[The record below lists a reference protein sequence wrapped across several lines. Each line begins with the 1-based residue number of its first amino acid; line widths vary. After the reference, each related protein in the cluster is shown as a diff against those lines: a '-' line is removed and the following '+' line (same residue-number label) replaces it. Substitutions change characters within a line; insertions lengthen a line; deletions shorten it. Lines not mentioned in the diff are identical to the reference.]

1 MKVSRFTPS
10 LMHPEDLEAIFV
22 QRHQL
27 AEDIVERISDS
38 VLTPSPHHTLLIGSR
53 GIGKTYLVSLVY
65 HRIRKREALQNR
77 LLIAWLREEEWGVTS
92 FLDLLLRIFRA
103 LQENDGDFAKIQVKE
118 GREGLIKRV
127 ESLYELSPDEAEQ
140 VGTELLKEII
150 GENSLLLL
158 IENLDDIFSGLGKKG
173 QKQLHA
179 FLQENPCCTI
189 LATSQ
194 SLFDEVKKEKSLFY
208 GFFDIDHLE
217 DLTVEEAIELL
228 ANIAR
233 VRDDR
238 ELESFIRQPRGR
250 DRIQAVHHLAGGN
263 HRVYVIFSE
272 FLTRQSL
279 DELVEPFMRMLDD
292 LTPYYQARMA
302 SLSPQQRKIVEFL
315 CDRRHGVPVKE
326 IAQRCFLTHQTTSSQ
341 LKDLRE
347 KGYVTSDAI
356 GRESFYE
363 MREPLMRFCLE
374 VKKQRGEPI
383 QLFVDFL
390 RIWYTKEEL
399 LQRLG
404 LTVAEFRKNRVFD
417 DLGKDNYLQYQQRLK
432 PLPSDAVLEREYI
445 LYALEAMDN
454 EDEDPR
460 IAACL
465 QEYENCF
472 EKEDYV
478 TALELAEKLVKIR
491 GQAED
496 WLKRGLCLSNL
507 KRDEEALLSYNQ
519 AINLDPNSTPA
530 WQMRSLVLYD
540 LECYEEALIS
550 YEKAIELDSN
560 FALAWEMKSWLLKGL
575 ERYDEALVSYNKA
588 IKLNSNDAL
597 AWGRRGLFLEK
608 LKSYEEAL
616 ISYNKAIKLDPKYV
630 WAWQQRG
637 WVLNE
642 LERYEEAL
650 VSYDKTIELDPNDA
664 LTWGRRG
671 LALEKLERDEQALV
685 SYNKLI
691 DLNPKYAWAW
701 KQQGWVLEKLERDEK
716 ALVSYDK
723 AIELDP
729 NDASAWAYRG
739 AVLNKLERYEEALVA
754 YDKAIELDPND
765 VQKWINRSTIL
776 KLLGRYEEALAAY
789 NKLIELNPN
798 CSSAWAYRGETL
810 RELKRYEEAIASYNK
825 AIEIDPSDSLSR
837 VNSAITWMNRS
848 SEQIFNR
855 CFREGGEY
863 LKKALICLKET
874 LKIDPNNVLAW
885 QTQGQLLRILNLND
899 IALSHLD
906 KAISLGAHSSNVF
919 FDRTVALLALNR
931 WDEGIEALKDTLN
944 RFAHA
949 DESDLGD
956 TEAIIRNLFNSTTDS
971 GIWRSRIKTLIE
983 VYHKHQVISTLGQ
996 GLVKSVPTLM
1006 SEMVSDKAAQTWLE
1020 VWQELA
1026 SDYPEFQIPLRL
1038 LDTAVRYKQTKG
1050 NKRVLFSLPIEERK
1064 LLEPLLG
1071 IADTSAVK

>member
-10 LMHPEDLEAIFV
+10 LMQHEDLEAIFV

-27 AEDIVERISDS
+27 AEDIVKRISDS

-53 GIGKTYLVSLVY
+53 GIGKTHLVSLVY
-65 HRIRKREALQNR
+65 HRIRQQEALQNR

-103 LQENDGDFAKIQVKE
+103 LQENDGDFAKIQVKG

-127 ESLYELSPDEAEQ
+127 ESLYELSPDEAEHA
-140 VGTELLKEII
+140 GAELLKEII

-158 IENLDDIFSGLGKKG
+158 MENLDDIFSGLGKKG

-217 DLTVEEAIELL
+217 DLTVEEAIQLL

-233 VRDDR
+233 VRGDR
-238 ELESFIRQPRGR
+238 ELESFIRQSRGR

-326 IAQRCFLTHQTTSSQ
+326 IAQRCFLTHQTASSQ

-347 KGYVTSDAI
+347 KGYVISDAI

-399 LQRLG
+399 LQRL
-404 LTVAEFRKNRVFD
+404 LLLNKSS
-417 DLGKDNYLQYQQRLK
+417 K
-432 PLPSDAVLEREYI
+432 LEREYI
-445 LYALEAMDN
+445 VDALQDTYDEYAYIIENFNAFINNCTQEKLIALIGVLLKSFSSKETNKNELIDVLETLGFAFYYIGRYEEAIIALNEAIEINPNNTNIWDTRGMAMIQINRQKEALVSFNKIIDIDPNNVKAWHLKGVFLDGLGQYEEGLNAYERALEITPNDV
-454 EDEDPR
+454 E
-460 IAACL
+460 IWL
-465 QEYENCF
+465 S
-472 EKEDYV
+472 KGW
-478 TALELAEKLVKIR
+478 TLIKLER
-491 GQAED
+491 T
-496 WLKRGLCLSNL
+496 
-507 KRDEEALLSYNQ
+507 EEALASFNK
-519 AINLDPNSTPA
+519 IIELDPNHAEGWLS
-530 WQMRSLVLYD
+530 RGIVKFGFK
-540 LECYEEALIS
+540 CYEEALASYNKVAEINPHS
-550 YEKAIELDSN
+550 KGLWFCYGELLYEIKHYEQALICYEKAIKFEPNKELIWFGYGIVQVQLKQYKKALDS
-560 FALAWEMKSWLLKGL
+560 F
-575 ERYDEALVSYNKA
+575 DEA
-588 IKLNSNDAL
+588 IKLNSKNTIF
-597 AWGRRGLFLEK
+597 WYNRGCLL
-608 LKSYEEAL
+608 
-616 ISYNKAIKLDPKYV
+616 
-630 WAWQQRG
+630 G
-637 WVLNE
+637 
-642 LERYEEAL
+642 
-650 VSYDKTIELDPNDA
+650 
-664 LTWGRRG
+664 
-671 LALEKLERDEQALV
+671 
-685 SYNKLI
+685 
-691 DLNPKYAWAW
+691 
-701 KQQGWVLEKLERDEK
+701 
-716 ALVSYDK
+716 
-723 AIELDP
+723 
-729 NDASAWAYRG
+729 
-739 AVLNKLERYEEALVA
+739 KLERYQEAL
-754 YDKAIELDPND
+754 ESFN
-765 VQKWINRSTIL
+765 T
-776 KLLGRYEEALAAY
+776 
-789 NKLIELNPN
+789 
-798 CSSAWAYRGETL
+798 
-810 RELKRYEEAIASYNK
+810 AIALGDQY
-825 AIEIDPSDSLSR
+825 SD
-837 VNSAITWMNRS
+837 VF
-848 SEQIFNR
+848 FNR
-855 CFREGGEY
+855 AEC
-863 LKKALICLKET
+863 I
-874 LKIDPNNVLAW
+874 
-885 QTQGQLLRILNLND
+885 
-899 IALSHLD
+899 
-906 KAISLGAHSSNVF
+906 
-919 FDRTVALLALNR
+919 LALNR
-931 WDEGIEALKDTLN
+931 WDEGIEALNDTLN

-971 GIWRSRIKTLIE
+971 AIWRSRIKTLIE
-983 VYHKHQVISTLGQ
+983 LYHKHQVISTLGQ
-996 GLVKSVPTLM
+996 GFVKSVPTLM

-1071 IADTSAVK
+1071 IE

>member
-10 LMHPEDLEAIFV
+10 LMQHEDLEAIFV

-27 AEDIVERISDS
+27 AENIMERISDS
-38 VLTPSPHHTLLIGSR
+38 VLTPSPHHTLLIGPR
-53 GIGKTYLVSLVY
+53 GIGKTHLVSLVY
-65 HRIRKREALQNR
+65 HRIRKREALQNF

-103 LQENDGDFAKIQVKE
+103 LQENDGNFAKIQLK
-118 GREGLIKRV
+118 GGQEGLIKRV

-140 VGTELLKEII
+140 VGAELLREII
-150 GENSLLLL
+150 GDNHLLLL
-158 IENLDDIFSGLGKKG
+158 MENLDDIFSGLGKKG
-173 QKQLHA
+173 QKQLYA
-179 FLQENPCCTI
+179 FLQENPGCTI

-194 SLFDEVKKEKSLFY
+194 SLFDEVKKEKSPFY
-208 GFFDIDHLE
+208 GFFHIDHLE
-217 DLTVEEAIELL
+217 DLTVEEAIQLL

-233 VRDDR
+233 VRGDR

-326 IAQRCFLTHQTTSSQ
+326 IAQRCFMTHQTTSSQ

-404 LTVAEFRKNRVFD
+404 VTN
-417 DLGKDNYLQYQQRLK
+417 DNLQYQQRLK

-445 LYALEAMDN
+445 LYALKAIEN

-465 QEYENCF
+465 QEYGDCF

-496 WLKRGLCLSNL
+496 WFKRGLCLSNL
-507 KRDEEALLSYNQ
+507 QR
-519 AINLDPNSTPA
+519 
-530 WQMRSLVLYD
+530 
-540 LECYEEALIS
+540 YEEALVSCDKAIELAPNYAPVWVLRGTMLYCIERYEEAFASCYKAIELNPTYAPAWCNRGAMLYNLKRDQEALVS
-550 YEKAIELDSN
+550 YEKAIELDPN
-560 FALAWEMKSWLLKGL
+560 YAE
-575 ERYDEALVSYNKA
+575 
-588 IKLNSNDAL
+588 
-597 AWGRRGLFLEK
+597 AWGRRGLVLSQLEH
-608 LKSYEEAL
+608 YEEAL
-616 ISYNKAIKLDPKYV
+616 VSYEKAIKLDSNYAE
-630 WAWQQRG
+630 AWGRRG
-637 WVLNE
+637 WMLQK

-650 VSYDKTIELDPNDA
+650 VSYEKAIELDPNYA
-664 LTWGRRG
+664 EAWGRR
-671 LALEKLERDEQALV
+671 
-685 SYNKLI
+685 
-691 DLNPKYAWAW
+691 
-701 KQQGWVLEKLERDEK
+701 GWVLEKLERYEES
-716 ALVSYDK
+716 LVSYEK
-723 AIELDP
+723 AIEFDSNYAALWLNRGWVLD
-729 NDASAWAYRG
+729 N
-739 AVLNKLERYEEALVA
+739 LERYEEALVSC
-754 YDKAIELDPND
+754 DKAIELGYQDSS
-765 VQKWINRSTIL
+765 VFLNR
-776 KLLGRYEEALAAY
+776 
-789 NKLIELNPN
+789 
-798 CSSAWAYRGETL
+798 
-810 RELKRYEEAIASYNK
+810 AIA
-825 AIEIDPSDSLSR
+825 
-837 VNSAITWMNRS
+837 
-848 SEQIFNR
+848 
-855 CFREGGEY
+855 
-863 LKKALICLKET
+863 
-874 LKIDPNNVLAW
+874 
-885 QTQGQLLRILNLND
+885 IL
-899 IALSHLD
+899 
-906 KAISLGAHSSNVF
+906 G
-919 FDRTVALLALNR
+919 LNR
-931 WDEGIEALKDTLN
+931 WDEGIAALENAFQRFTLDDEAD
-944 RFAHA
+944 A
-949 DESDLGD
+949 DDAKL
-956 TEAIIRNLFNSTTDS
+956 IMHILFNSS
-971 GIWRSRIKTLIE
+971 NNVEIWRSRIETLIE
-983 VYHKHQVISTLGQ
+983 LYHKHQVISTLGQ

-1020 VWQELA
+1020 VWQEMA

-1038 LDTAVRYKQTKG
+1038 LKAAVGYKEAKG

-1071 IADTSAVK
+1071 MADTSAVK

>member
-10 LMHPEDLEAIFV
+10 LMQHEDLEAIFV

-103 LQENDGDFAKIQVKE
+103 LQENDGDFAKIQVKG

-127 ESLYELSPDEAEQ
+127 ESLYELSSDEAEQ
-140 VGTELLKEII
+140 AGAELLKEII
-150 GENSLLLL
+150 GENSLLLFM
-158 IENLDDIFSGLGKKG
+158 ENLDDIFSGLGKKG

-179 FLQENPCCTI
+179 FLQENPGCTI

-194 SLFDEVKKEKSLFY
+194 SLFDEVKKEKSPFY
-208 GFFDIDHLE
+208 GFFHIDHLE

-233 VRDDR
+233 VRGDR

-250 DRIQAVHHLAGGN
+250 DRIEAVHHLAGGN

-347 KGYVTSDAI
+347 KGYVISDAI

-404 LTVAEFRKNRVFD
+404 VTND
-417 DLGKDNYLQYQQRLK
+417 DLQYQQRLK

-445 LYALEAMDN
+445 LYALQAMDN

-472 EKEDYV
+472 EKKDYV
-478 TALELAEKLVKIR
+478 TALELAEKLVTIR

-496 WLKRGLCLSNL
+496 WLKRGLCLIML
-507 KRDEEALLSYNQ
+507 KR
-519 AINLDPNSTPA
+519 
-530 WQMRSLVLYD
+530 
-540 LECYEEALIS
+540 YEEALVCCD
-550 YEKAIELDSN
+550 KAIELEPND
-560 FALAWEMKSWLLKGL
+560 APAWILQGWVLDKL
-575 ERYDEALVSYNKA
+575 ELYEEALVSYDKA
-588 IKLNSNDAL
+588 IKFNPNYAPVLEPNDAATWL
-597 AWGRRGLFLEK
+597 KRGL
-608 LKSYEEAL
+608 
-616 ISYNKAIKLDPKYV
+616 
-630 WAWQQRG
+630 
-637 WVLNE
+637 VLYE

-650 VSYDKTIELDPNDA
+650 VSCDKAIEFNSNDAAAWMLRGAILYELERYKEALISWDKTIELDSNCLNDA
-664 LTWGRRG
+664 PAWCNRG
-671 LALEKLERDEQALV
+671 AMLYNLERYEDALV
-685 SYNKLI
+685 SY
-691 DLNPKYAWAW
+691 
-701 KQQGWVLEKLERDEK
+701 E
-716 ALVSYDK
+716 K
-723 AIELDP
+723 AIELAP
-729 NDASAWAYRG
+729 SYAEAWCNRG
-739 AVLNKLERYEEALVA
+739 AMLYNLERYEEALVSYEKA
-754 YDKAIELDPND
+754 IELNPNDAPAWVIRGGVLNNLNRHEEALVSYEKAIDLDPNDAWAWYNRGWVLDNLERYEEALVSCDKAIELGYQDSS
-765 VQKWINRSTIL
+765 VFLNR
-776 KLLGRYEEALAAY
+776 
-789 NKLIELNPN
+789 
-798 CSSAWAYRGETL
+798 
-810 RELKRYEEAIASYNK
+810 AIA
-825 AIEIDPSDSLSR
+825 
-837 VNSAITWMNRS
+837 
-848 SEQIFNR
+848 
-855 CFREGGEY
+855 
-863 LKKALICLKET
+863 
-874 LKIDPNNVLAW
+874 
-885 QTQGQLLRILNLND
+885 IL
-899 IALSHLD
+899 
-906 KAISLGAHSSNVF
+906 G
-919 FDRTVALLALNR
+919 LNR
-931 WDEGIEALKDTLN
+931 WDEGIAALENAFQRFTLDDEAD
-944 RFAHA
+944 A
-949 DESDLGD
+949 DDAKL
-956 TEAIIRNLFNSTTDS
+956 IMHILFNSS
-971 GIWRSRIKTLIE
+971 NNVEIWRSRIKTLIE
-983 VYHKHQVISTLGQ
+983 LYHKHQVLSTLGQ

-1038 LDTAVRYKQTKG
+1038 LDTAVRYKETKG

>member
-10 LMHPEDLEAIFV
+10 LMQHEDLEAIFV

-38 VLTPSPHHTLLIGSR
+38 VLTLSPHHTLLIGPR
-53 GIGKTYLVSLVY
+53 GIGKTHLVSLVY

-77 LLIAWLREEEWGVTS
+77 LLIAWLREDEWGVTS

-103 LQENDGDFAKIQVKE
+103 LQENDGDFAKIQVKG

-127 ESLYELSPDEAEQ
+127 ESLYELSPDEAEHA
-140 VGTELLKEII
+140 GADLLKEII
-150 GENSLLLL
+150 GENRLLLL

-208 GFFDIDHLE
+208 EFFHINHLE
-217 DLTVEEAIELL
+217 DLTVEEAIQLL

-233 VRDDR
+233 VRGDR
-238 ELESFIRQPRGR
+238 ELESFIRQSRGR

-363 MREPLMRFCLE
+363 MRETLMRFCLE

-404 LTVAEFRKNRVFD
+404 VTND
-417 DLGKDNYLQYQQRLK
+417 DLQYQQRLK

-445 LYALEAMDN
+445 LYALQAMDN

-465 QEYENCF
+465 QEYKDCF

-478 TALELAEKLVKIR
+478 TALELAEKLVTIR

-496 WLKRGLCLSNL
+496 WLKRGWCLSNL
-507 KRDEEALLSYNQ
+507 KR
-519 AINLDPNSTPA
+519 
-530 WQMRSLVLYD
+530 
-540 LECYEEALIS
+540 YEEALIS
-550 YEKAIELDSN
+550 CDKAIELEPNYASAWGLRGAVLAAIERYEEALVSCDKAIELDPNYAS
-560 FALAWEMKSWLLKGL
+560 AWGLRGAVLAAI
-575 ERYDEALVSYNKA
+575 ERDEEALVSCDKA
-588 IKLNSNDAL
+588 IELEPNYAPAWELRGTLLEDLKRYEEALISCDKTIELEPNDARAWVIRGKVL
-597 AWGRRGLFLEK
+597 ADLERYEEALTCCDKAIELELNDARAWGVRGAVQDTLER
-608 LKSYEEAL
+608 YEEAL
-616 ISYNKAIKLDPKYV
+616 ISYNKAIELDPNYA
-630 WAWQQRG
+630 WAWYNRG
-637 WVLNE
+637 WVLDN

-650 VSYDKTIELDPNDA
+650 VSC
-664 LTWGRRG
+664 
-671 LALEKLERDEQALV
+671 
-685 SYNKLI
+685 
-691 DLNPKYAWAW
+691 
-701 KQQGWVLEKLERDEK
+701 
-716 ALVSYDK
+716 DK
-723 AIELDP
+723 AIELGCQD
-729 NDASAWAYRG
+729 SS
-739 AVLNKLERYEEALVA
+739 VFLNR
-754 YDKAIELDPND
+754 
-765 VQKWINRSTIL
+765 
-776 KLLGRYEEALAAY
+776 
-789 NKLIELNPN
+789 
-798 CSSAWAYRGETL
+798 
-810 RELKRYEEAIASYNK
+810 AIA
-825 AIEIDPSDSLSR
+825 
-837 VNSAITWMNRS
+837 
-848 SEQIFNR
+848 
-855 CFREGGEY
+855 
-863 LKKALICLKET
+863 
-874 LKIDPNNVLAW
+874 
-885 QTQGQLLRILNLND
+885 IL
-899 IALSHLD
+899 
-906 KAISLGAHSSNVF
+906 G
-919 FDRTVALLALNR
+919 LNR
-931 WDEGIEALKDTLN
+931 WDDGIVALENAFQHLTLDDEAD
-944 RFAHA
+944 A
-949 DESDLGD
+949 DDAKLI
-956 TEAIIRNLFNSTTDS
+956 THILFNSS
-971 GIWRSRIKTLIE
+971 NNVEIWRSRIKTLIE
-983 VYHKHQVISTLGQ
+983 LYHKHQVISTLGQ

>member
-10 LMHPEDLEAIFV
+10 LMQHEDLEAIFV

-27 AEDIVERISDS
+27 AENIVERISDS
-38 VLTPSPHHTLLIGSR
+38 VLTSSPHHTLLIGPR
-53 GIGKTYLVSLVY
+53 GIGKTHLVSLVY
-65 HRIRKREALQNR
+65 HRIRKREALQNS

-103 LQENDGDFAKIQVKE
+103 IQENDGDFAKIQIKG
-118 GREGLIKRV
+118 GREALAKRV

-140 VGTELLKEII
+140 AGTELLKEII
-150 GENSLLLL
+150 GENRLLLL
-158 IENLDDIFSGLGKKG
+158 MENLDDIFSGLGKKG
-173 QKQLHA
+173 QKQLYA
-179 FLQENPCCTI
+179 FLQENPGCTI

-194 SLFDEVKKEKSLFY
+194 SLFDEVKKEKSPFY
-208 GFFDIDHLE
+208 DFFHIDHLD
-217 DLTVEEAIELL
+217 DLTVEEAIQLL

-233 VRDDR
+233 VRGDR

-347 KGYVTSDAI
+347 KGYVMSDAI

-363 MREPLMRFCLE
+363 MRETLMRFCLE

-404 LTVAEFRKNRVFD
+404 VTN
-417 DLGKDNYLQYQQRLK
+417 DNLQYQQRLK

-445 LYALEAMDN
+445 LYALQAMDN

-465 QEYENCF
+465 QEYGDCF
-472 EKEDYV
+472 EKKDYV
-478 TALELAEKLVKIR
+478 NALELAEKLGKIR
-491 GQAED
+491 GHAED
-496 WLKRGLCLSNL
+496 WFKRGLCLSNL
-507 KRDEEALLSYNQ
+507 Q
-519 AINLDPNSTPA
+519 
-530 WQMRSLVLYD
+530 
-540 LECYEEALIS
+540 
-550 YEKAIELDSN
+550 
-560 FALAWEMKSWLLKGL
+560 
-575 ERYDEALVSYNKA
+575 
-588 IKLNSNDAL
+588 
-597 AWGRRGLFLEK
+597 
-608 LKSYEEAL
+608 
-616 ISYNKAIKLDPKYV
+616 
-630 WAWQQRG
+630 
-637 WVLNE
+637 
-642 LERYEEAL
+642 RYEEAL
-650 VSYDKTIELDPNDA
+650 VSFDHAIELDPNYASAWRNRGYALDKLGKYEEAIACFDKAIEINPDDYTAWNNRGNVLYKLGKYEEAIASYDKAIEINPDYYSAWNNRGGALCNLGEYEEAIASYDKTIEINPDYYSAWNNRGNVLCNLGKYEEAIACFKKAIEINPDYYSAWVNWGVA
-664 LTWGRRG
+664 LFHLKHYEG
-671 LALEKLERDEQALV
+671 
-685 SYNKLI
+685 
-691 DLNPKYAWAW
+691 
-701 KQQGWVLEKLERDEK
+701 

-729 NDASAWAYRG
+729 NYAWAWQSRG
-739 AVLNKLERYEEALVA
+739 WVLDNLERYEEALVS
-754 YDKAIELDPND
+754 YEKAIELGFQGSS
-765 VQKWINRSTIL
+765 VFLNR
-776 KLLGRYEEALAAY
+776 
-789 NKLIELNPN
+789 
-798 CSSAWAYRGETL
+798 
-810 RELKRYEEAIASYNK
+810 AIA
-825 AIEIDPSDSLSR
+825 
-837 VNSAITWMNRS
+837 
-848 SEQIFNR
+848 
-855 CFREGGEY
+855 
-863 LKKALICLKET
+863 
-874 LKIDPNNVLAW
+874 
-885 QTQGQLLRILNLND
+885 IL
-899 IALSHLD
+899 
-906 KAISLGAHSSNVF
+906 G
-919 FDRTVALLALNR
+919 LNR
-931 WDEGIEALKDTLN
+931 WDEGIAALENAFQRFTLDDEAD
-944 RFAHA
+944 A
-949 DESDLGD
+949 DDAKLI
-956 TEAIIRNLFNSTTDS
+956 THILFNSS
-971 GIWRSRIKTLIE
+971 NNVEIWRSRIKTLIE
-983 VYHKHQVISTLGQ
+983 LYHKHQVISTLGQ

-1006 SEMVSDKAAQTWLE
+1006 SDMASDKAAQTWLE

-1038 LDTAVRYKQTKG
+1038 LKAAVGYKETKG

-1071 IADTSAVK
+1071 IEDASGVK

>member
-10 LMHPEDLEAIFV
+10 LMQHEDLEAIFV

-53 GIGKTYLVSLVY
+53 GIGKTHLVSLVY
-65 HRIRKREALQNR
+65 HRIRKQEALQNR

-103 LQENDGDFAKIQVKE
+103 LQENDGDFAKIQVKG

-140 VGTELLKEII
+140 AGAELLKEII

-158 IENLDDIFSGLGKKG
+158 MENLDDIFSGLGKKG

-179 FLQENPCCTI
+179 FLQENPGCMI

-208 GFFDIDHLE
+208 RFFHIDHLE
-217 DLTVEEAIELL
+217 DLTVEEAIQLL

-233 VRDDR
+233 VRGDR

-272 FLTRQSL
+272 FLTRESL

-347 KGYVTSDAI
+347 KGYVISDAI

-363 MREPLMRFCLE
+363 MRETLMRFCLE

-404 LTVAEFRKNRVFD
+404 VTND
-417 DLGKDNYLQYQQRLK
+417 DLQYQQRLK

-445 LYALEAMDN
+445 LYALQAMDN
-454 EDEDPR
+454 EEDEDPR

-472 EKEDYV
+472 EKKDYV
-478 TALELAEKLVKIR
+478 NALELAEKLVTIR

-496 WLKRGLCLSNL
+496 WFKRGLCLSNL
-507 KRDEEALLSYNQ
+507 QR
-519 AINLDPNSTPA
+519 
-530 WQMRSLVLYD
+530 
-540 LECYEEALIS
+540 YEEALVSCEKAIELAPNYAPVWVLRGKMLYYIERYEEAFASCDKAIELNPNYAPAWFNRGTMLYNIDYYQEALVSYEQAIELDPNYAPAWFNRGTMLYNIDYYQEALVSYEKAIELAPSYAEAWCNRGAMLYNLERYEDALVSYEKAIELAPSYAEAWCNRGAMLYNLERYEDALVS
-550 YEKAIELDSN
+550 YEKAIELDPGY
-560 FALAWEMKSWLLKGL
+560 AE
-575 ERYDEALVSYNKA
+575 
-588 IKLNSNDAL
+588 
-597 AWGRRGLFLEK
+597 AWGRRGLVLSQLKRYEEGLVSYEKAIELDPSYAEAWRLRGLMLDELERYEEGLVSYEKAIELDPSYAEAWGRRGFVLEK
-608 LKSYEEAL
+608 LERYEESLVSYE
-616 ISYNKAIKLDPKYV
+616 KAIEFDPNYAAL
-630 WAWQQRG
+630 WFNQG
-637 WVLNE
+637 WVLDN

-650 VSYDKTIELDPNDA
+650 VSC
-664 LTWGRRG
+664 
-671 LALEKLERDEQALV
+671 
-685 SYNKLI
+685 
-691 DLNPKYAWAW
+691 
-701 KQQGWVLEKLERDEK
+701 
-716 ALVSYDK
+716 DK
-723 AIELDP
+723 AIELGFQD
-729 NDASAWAYRG
+729 SS
-739 AVLNKLERYEEALVA
+739 VFLNR
-754 YDKAIELDPND
+754 
-765 VQKWINRSTIL
+765 
-776 KLLGRYEEALAAY
+776 
-789 NKLIELNPN
+789 
-798 CSSAWAYRGETL
+798 
-810 RELKRYEEAIASYNK
+810 AIA
-825 AIEIDPSDSLSR
+825 
-837 VNSAITWMNRS
+837 
-848 SEQIFNR
+848 
-855 CFREGGEY
+855 
-863 LKKALICLKET
+863 
-874 LKIDPNNVLAW
+874 
-885 QTQGQLLRILNLND
+885 IL
-899 IALSHLD
+899 
-906 KAISLGAHSSNVF
+906 G
-919 FDRTVALLALNR
+919 LNR
-931 WDEGIEALKDTLN
+931 WDEGIAALENAFQRFTLDDEAD
-944 RFAHA
+944 A
-949 DESDLGD
+949 DDAKLI
-956 TEAIIRNLFNSTTDS
+956 THILFNSS
-971 GIWRSRIKTLIE
+971 NNVEIWRSRIKTLIE
-983 VYHKHQVISTLGQ
+983 LYHKHQVISTLGQ

-1038 LDTAVRYKQTKG
+1038 LNTAVRYKETKG

>member
-10 LMHPEDLEAIFV
+10 LMQPEDLEAIFV

-38 VLTPSPHHTLLIGSR
+38 VFTLSPHHTLLIGSR

-92 FLDLLLRIFRA
+92 FLDLVLRIFRA
-103 LQENDGDFAKIQVKE
+103 LQENDGDFAKIQVKG
-118 GREGLIKRV
+118 GRKALAKRV

-140 VGTELLKEII
+140 AGAELLKEII

-173 QKQLHA
+173 QKQLYA
-179 FLQENPCCTI
+179 FLQENLGCTI

-194 SLFDEVKKEKSLFY
+194 SLFDEVKKEKSPFY
-208 GFFDIDHLE
+208 EFFHIDHLE
-217 DLTVEEAIELL
+217 DLTVEEAIQLL

-233 VRDDR
+233 VRGDR
-238 ELESFIRQPRGR
+238 ELESFIRQSRGR

-315 CDRRHGVPVKE
+315 CDRRHAVPVKE

-347 KGYVTSDAI
+347 KGYVMSDAI

-404 LTVAEFRKNRVFD
+404 VTID
-417 DLGKDNYLQYQQRLK
+417 DLQYQQRLK

-445 LYALEAMDN
+445 LYALQAMDN

-465 QEYENCF
+465 QEYGDCF

-496 WLKRGLCLSNL
+496 WFKRGWCLSNL
-507 KRDEEALLSYNQ
+507 DSYEEALVSYDKAIELAPTYVPAWGLRSWILENLKHYEDALISCDQ
-519 AINLDPNSTPA
+519 AIELDPDYAPG
-530 WQMRSLVLYD
+530 WGQRGGVLGN
-540 LECYEEALIS
+540 LKRYEEALISCDKAIELDPNDARTWVLRGWVLDNLERYEEALVS
-550 YEKAIELDSN
+550 YEKAIELDPN
-560 FALAWEMKSWLLKGL
+560 YAP
-575 ERYDEALVSYNKA
+575 
-588 IKLNSNDAL
+588 
-597 AWGRRGLFLEK
+597 AWGLRGLV
-608 LKSYEEAL
+608 
-616 ISYNKAIKLDPKYV
+616 LDK
-630 WAWQQRG
+630 
-637 WVLNE
+637 

-650 VSYDKTIELDPNDA
+650 VSYDKAIELNPNDA
-664 LTWGRRG
+664 QAWVIRG
-671 LALEKLERDEQALV
+671 WVLDKLERYE
-685 SYNKLI
+685 
-691 DLNPKYAWAW
+691 
-701 KQQGWVLEKLERDEK
+701 E

-723 AIELDP
+723 AIELNP
-729 NDASAWAYRG
+729 NDAQAWFDRG
-739 AVLNKLERYEEALVA
+739 WVLDNLERYEEALESC
-754 YDKAIELDPND
+754 DKAIELGYQYSS
-765 VQKWINRSTIL
+765 VFLNR
-776 KLLGRYEEALAAY
+776 
-789 NKLIELNPN
+789 
-798 CSSAWAYRGETL
+798 
-810 RELKRYEEAIASYNK
+810 AIA
-825 AIEIDPSDSLSR
+825 
-837 VNSAITWMNRS
+837 
-848 SEQIFNR
+848 
-855 CFREGGEY
+855 
-863 LKKALICLKET
+863 
-874 LKIDPNNVLAW
+874 
-885 QTQGQLLRILNLND
+885 IL
-899 IALSHLD
+899 
-906 KAISLGAHSSNVF
+906 G
-919 FDRTVALLALNR
+919 LNR
-931 WDEGIEALKDTLN
+931 WDEGIAALENAFQHLTLDDEAD
-944 RFAHA
+944 A
-949 DESDLGD
+949 DDAKLI
-956 TEAIIRNLFNSTTDS
+956 THILFNSS
-971 GIWRSRIKTLIE
+971 NNVEIWRSRIKTLIE
-983 VYHKHQVISTLGQ
+983 LYHKHQVISTLGQ

-1038 LDTAVRYKQTKG
+1038 LDTAVGYKQTKG
-1050 NKRVLFSLPIEERK
+1050 NKRILFSLPIEERK

>member
-10 LMHPEDLEAIFV
+10 LMQPEDLEAIFV

-38 VLTPSPHHTLLIGSR
+38 VLTLSPHHTLLIGPR
-53 GIGKTYLVSLVY
+53 GIGKTHLVSLVY

-77 LLIAWLREEEWGVTS
+77 LLIAWLREDEWGVTS

-103 LQENDGDFAKIQVKE
+103 LQENDGDFAKIQVKGE
-118 GREGLIKRV
+118 REGLIKRV

-140 VGTELLKEII
+140 AGTELLKEII
-150 GENSLLLL
+150 GDNHLLLL
-158 IENLDDIFSGLGKKG
+158 IENLDDIFSGLSKQG
-173 QKQLHA
+173 QKQLYA
-179 FLQENPCCTI
+179 FLQENPGCTI

-194 SLFDEVKKEKSLFY
+194 SLFDEVKKEKSPFY
-208 GFFDIDHLE
+208 DFFHINHLE
-217 DLTVEEAIELL
+217 DLTVEEAIQLL

-233 VRDDR
+233 VRGDR

-250 DRIQAVHHLAGGN
+250 DRIEAVHHLAGGN

-315 CDRRHGVPVKE
+315 CDRRHAVPVKE

-363 MREPLMRFCLE
+363 MRETLMRFCLE

-507 KRDEEALLSYNQ
+507 KRYEKALVSCDKAIELAPHYAPAWGLRGAVLATIERYEEALVSCDKAIELEPDDASAWGLRGWVLDKLKRDEEALVSCDK
-519 AINLDPNSTPA
+519 AIELDPNYAPSWELRGT
-530 WQMRSLVLYD
+530 LLED
-540 LECYEEALIS
+540 LKRYEEALIS
-550 YEKAIELDSN
+550 CDKIIEL
-560 FALAWEMKSWLLKGL
+560 EP
-575 ERYDEALVSYNKA
+575 
-588 IKLNSNDAL
+588 NDTR
-597 AWGRRGLFLEK
+597 AWGMRG
-608 LKSYEEAL
+608 
-616 ISYNKAIKLDPKYV
+616 V
-630 WAWQQRG
+630 
-637 WVLNE
+637 VLAD

-650 VSYDKTIELDPNDA
+650 VSC
-664 LTWGRRG
+664 
-671 LALEKLERDEQALV
+671 
-685 SYNKLI
+685 
-691 DLNPKYAWAW
+691 
-701 KQQGWVLEKLERDEK
+701 
-716 ALVSYDK
+716 DK
-723 AIELDP
+723 AIELGYQD
-729 NDASAWAYRG
+729 SS
-739 AVLNKLERYEEALVA
+739 VFLNR
-754 YDKAIELDPND
+754 
-765 VQKWINRSTIL
+765 
-776 KLLGRYEEALAAY
+776 
-789 NKLIELNPN
+789 
-798 CSSAWAYRGETL
+798 
-810 RELKRYEEAIASYNK
+810 AIA
-825 AIEIDPSDSLSR
+825 
-837 VNSAITWMNRS
+837 
-848 SEQIFNR
+848 
-855 CFREGGEY
+855 
-863 LKKALICLKET
+863 
-874 LKIDPNNVLAW
+874 
-885 QTQGQLLRILNLND
+885 IL
-899 IALSHLD
+899 
-906 KAISLGAHSSNVF
+906 G
-919 FDRTVALLALNR
+919 LNR
-931 WDEGIEALKDTLN
+931 WDEGIAALENAFQRFTLDNEAD
-944 RFAHA
+944 A
-949 DESDLGD
+949 DDAKL
-956 TEAIIRNLFNSTTDS
+956 IMHILFNSS
-971 GIWRSRIKTLIE
+971 NNVEIWRSRIKTLIE
-983 VYHKHQVISTLGQ
+983 LYHKHQVISTLGQ

-1038 LDTAVRYKQTKG
+1038 LKAAVGYKQTKG

>member
-10 LMHPEDLEAIFV
+10 LMQHEDLEAIFV

-38 VLTPSPHHTLLIGSR
+38 VLTPSPHHTLLIGPR
-53 GIGKTYLVSLVY
+53 GIGKTHLVSLVY

-194 SLFDEVKKEKSLFY
+194 SLFDEVKKDKSLFY
-208 GFFDIDHLE
+208 GFFHIDHLE
-217 DLTVEEAIELL
+217 DLTVEEAIQLL

-233 VRDDR
+233 VRGDR
-238 ELESFIRQPRGR
+238 ELESFIRQSRGR

-347 KGYVTSDAI
+347 KGYVISDAI

-404 LTVAEFRKNRVFD
+404 LTD
-417 DLGKDNYLQYQQRLK
+417 DNLQYQQRLK

-445 LYALEAMDN
+445 LYALQAMDN

-472 EKEDYV
+472 EKKDYV
-478 TALELAEKLVKIR
+478 TALELAEKLVTIR

-507 KRDEEALLSYNQ
+507 QR
-519 AINLDPNSTPA
+519 
-530 WQMRSLVLYD
+530 
-540 LECYEEALIS
+540 YEEALVS
-550 YEKAIELDSN
+550 CDKAIELDPN
-560 FALAWEMKSWLLKGL
+560 YALAWVL
-575 ERYDEALVSYNKA
+575 
-588 IKLNSNDAL
+588 
-597 AWGRRGLFLEK
+597 RGLV
-608 LKSYEEAL
+608 
-616 ISYNKAIKLDPKYV
+616 LDD
-630 WAWQQRG
+630 
-637 WVLNE
+637 

-650 VSYDKTIELDPNDA
+650 VSYDK
-664 LTWGRRG
+664 
-671 LALEKLERDEQALV
+671 
-685 SYNKLI
+685 
-691 DLNPKYAWAW
+691 
-701 KQQGWVLEKLERDEK
+701 
-716 ALVSYDK
+716 

-729 NDASAWAYRG
+729 SYAEAWRQRG
-739 AVLNKLERYEEALVA
+739 LVLQKLERYEEALVS
-754 YDKAIELDPND
+754 YEKAIELDPNSAPI
-765 VQKWINRSTIL
+765 WLNRGL
-776 KLLGRYEEALAAY
+776 VLEKLERYEEDLVSCY
-789 NKLIELNPN
+789 
-798 CSSAWAYRGETL
+798 
-810 RELKRYEEAIASYNK
+810 K
-825 AIEIDPSDSLSR
+825 AIELGYQDSS
-837 VNSAITWMNRS
+837 
-848 SEQIFNR
+848 
-855 CFREGGEY
+855 
-863 LKKALICLKET
+863 
-874 LKIDPNNVLAW
+874 
-885 QTQGQLLRILNLND
+885 
-899 IALSHLD
+899 
-906 KAISLGAHSSNVF
+906 VF
-919 FDRTVALLALNR
+919 FTGAIAILGLNR
-931 WDEGIEALKDTLN
+931 WDEGIVALENAFQLFILDYEAD
-944 RFAHA
+944 A
-949 DESDLGD
+949 DDAKLI
-956 TEAIIRNLFNSTTDS
+956 THILFNSS
-971 GIWRSRIKTLIE
+971 NNVEIWRSRIKALIE
-983 VYHKHQVISTLGQ
+983 LYHKHQVISTLGQ

-1020 VWQELA
+1020 VWRELA

-1038 LDTAVRYKQTKG
+1038 LDTAVRYKETKG
-1050 NKRVLFSLPIEERK
+1050 NKRILFSLPIEERK